1 MYRVIAIALLLGF
14 AAACQCTPCDRV
26 SCGCSASSGECLPGT
41 HTLACGVDGQRCSTC
56 RAGEEACSNGG
67 CVPDLL
73 SGVGGRSGGGAAT
86 GGGSAGG
93 VAGGAPQPFGDLL
106 ANVGRPCTAFADM
119 PGGECSAE
127 LTCLPVVGT
136 SRFACQ
142 FACASG
148 MCGGTGRCQL
158 VVEANRSCTDCLR
171 PCVLGG
177 SSCLAD
183 EVCLPRAGG
192 NVCMPNCRF
201 VGAKCPGS
209 QQCMHDGF
217 CSQGG
222 LVSYCLRF

>member
-1 MYRVIAIALLLGF
+1 MYRVAALAMLLGF

-26 SCGCSASSGECLPGT
+26 SCGGCCASSGECLPGT
-41 HTLACGVDGQRCSTC
+41 HTLACGVEGQRCFTC

-67 CVPDLL
+67 CVPAPPN
-73 SGVGGRSGGGAAT
+73 GIGGLPGGPAT

-93 VAGGAPQPFGDLL
+93 GGAPQPFGDLL
-106 ANVGRPCTAFADM
+106 ANVGRPCSAFSDT
-119 PGGECSAE
+119 PGGECSPE
-127 LTCLPVVGT
+127 FTCLPVVGT

-142 FACASG
+142 FACSPGTG

-158 VVEANRSCTDCLR
+158 AFEGSRSCADCLR
-171 PCVLGG
+171 PCISA
-177 SSCLAD
+177 SSCLPD
-183 EVCLPRAGG
+183 EVCLFRSGG
-192 NVCMPNCRF
+192 NVCMPNCRL

-209 QQCMHDGF
+209 QQCMADGF